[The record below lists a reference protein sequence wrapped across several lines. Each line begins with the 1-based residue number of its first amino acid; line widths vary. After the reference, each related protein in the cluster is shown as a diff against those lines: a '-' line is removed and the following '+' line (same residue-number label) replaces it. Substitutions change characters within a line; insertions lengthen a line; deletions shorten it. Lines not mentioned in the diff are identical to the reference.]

1 MLLHNIAHFTFSM
14 QHIFST
20 PFKPCNFS
28 LHLLLSEDQAVLR
41 ALSLHRISCVASD
54 AYHFT
59 SKVILFIQYRYLSL
73 CQRTL
78 LKSSYQDILTFVQ
91 YRCYGNE
98 GRGKCDGLS
107 CTWLLYGHVI
117 TPWTENMQCCEW
129 GELRIH
135 WNNVTWWNMSIH
147 FELDDITIWIVLSVL

>member
-1 MLLHNIAHFTFSM
+1 MPT
-14 QHIFST
+14 T
-20 PFKPCNFS
+20 
-28 LHLLLSEDQAVLR
+28 
-41 ALSLHRISCVASD
+41 
-54 AYHFT
+54 FT

-78 LKSSYQDILTFVQ
+78 LKCSYQDILTFVQ

-117 TPWTENMQCCEW
+117 TPWTENMQFCEW

-147 FELDDITIWIVLSVL
+147 FELDDSTIWIVLAVHIRGWKNSRSVMLIILYCIVKYIAILEH